1 MLECV
6 ELTLLSRAGSAP
18 GAEWRRGLLIYGQ
31 PYGTPP
37 YGRFSDHSVF
47 SYFSKFFVVFWF
59 QEIFSKKNFRE
70 KIFGERHKNF
80 SKKKIGEIE
89 KIDEKKLKKYLH
101 LNKKKFGE
109 KTFTT

>member
-1 MLECV
+1 M
-6 ELTLLSRAGSAP
+6 R
-18 GAEWRRGLLIYGQ
+18 
-31 PYGTPP
+31 
-37 YGRFSDHSVF
+37 
-47 SYFSKFFVVFWF
+47 
-59 QEIFSKKNFRE
+59 KKKTENFDEKKFRE
-70 KIFGERHKNF
+70 KNFKENFGERHKNF

>member
-1 MLECV
+1 MWNLHYYPEQAV
-6 ELTLLSRAGSAP
+6 HQVRNG
-18 GAEWRRGLLIYGQ
+18 GGGLLIYGQ

>member
-1 MLECV
+1 M
-6 ELTLLSRAGSAP
+6 
-18 GAEWRRGLLIYGQ
+18 
-31 PYGTPP
+31 YGTPHP
-37 YGRFSDHSVF
+37 LSPLKPAANPHVRTGAANLRSTVRNPSVRSIFRPFGFFSILVSFLSFSDF
-47 SYFSKFFVVFWF
+47 KKKF
-59 QEIFSKKNFRE
+59 QRKILEKNF
-70 KIFGERHKNF
+70 FGERHKNF